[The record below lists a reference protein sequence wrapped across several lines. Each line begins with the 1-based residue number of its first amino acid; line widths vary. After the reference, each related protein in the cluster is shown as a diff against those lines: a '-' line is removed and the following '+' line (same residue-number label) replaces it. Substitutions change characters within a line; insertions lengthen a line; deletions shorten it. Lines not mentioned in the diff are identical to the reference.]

1 MNMTRFEK
9 IFDTAMRAGLPTPAP
24 VQIVELINAKE
35 NLTGYMNYILSQ
47 RNKQLQWLPEYD
59 AVANWLTNSQGKSL
73 LLYGNC
79 GRGKTIIARYVIPS
93 LFYMNTNRLFKC
105 VDAIYMAEHIN
116 DILRYNLISI
126 DDIGTEDFSNNYGS
140 KRHAFAELVDSVEKE
155 GKIVIA
161 TTNLSKAQLTEKYG
175 DRTVDRIKGLFT
187 CVLFKGDSLR

>member
-9 IFDTAMRAGLPTPAP
+9 IFECVKEVGLPTPPP
-24 VQIVELINAKE
+24 VQSVKIINAKE
-35 NLTGYMNYILSQ
+35 NLTGYMSYILSQ
-47 RNKQLQWLPEYD
+47 HHKTFQWLPEYD
-59 AVANWLTNSQGKSL
+59 AVVNWLTNSQGKSL

-93 LFYMNTNRLFKC
+93 LFYMDTNRLFKC

>member
-116 DILRYNLISI
+116 DILRYSLISI